1 MKIAIH
7 AYIKYNGGSNSKPTC
22 RAHSRVYYYNNPFI
36 CGKHRS
42 SYVLD
47 NISLP
52 LDSRNKLVLDNFP
65 LTELVSWPETF
76 MCLVTHTTHTIDC
89 SHPKE

>member
-1 MKIAIH
+1 MEGVIQNLH
-7 AYIKYNGGSNSKPTC
+7 AGHIVVYIIIIS
-22 RAHSRVYYYNNPFI
+22 NNPFI

-47 NISLP
+47 YISLS

-76 MCLVTHTTHTIDC
+76 MCLVTHTTHTINC